1 MTTPLFFDH
10 PHADFPAAVRTV
22 GGKGAS
28 LWAIASLG
36 LPVPPGF
43 TIPIPDARRLGASG
57 WAEPD
62 RRGLQ
67 AAVARLEADAGR
79 RLGDAGDP
87 LLLSVRSGAARSM
100 PGMMDTVLNLGR
112 GLARAA
118 ALDALGAAVL
128 AVARSWD
135 TPRARAYRERVG
147 AAHDGPDAGTAV
159 TVQAMVMGDRDD
171 ASASGVAFSRC
182 PLTGAPGMTGE
193 LLWRA
198 QGEAVVAGS
207 HATEPLASLAGRL
220 PAADA
225 ALRAAVAI
233 LERRYRDLVDVEFT
247 IESGR
252 LFLLQARPGKR
263 SRAAAA
269 RVAVELTAH
278 PEIRLTRQE
287 ALARTREQLDGAPP
301 RTRAAGARPIAHGL
315 PASPGLATGRLALTP
330 DSALEMAEHG
340 PVILARAETSPED
353 VHGMGAS
360 AGLLTTLGG
369 PMSHAAL
376 VAREWGI
383 PAVVG
388 AAGIRLDGRGFTVLG
403 RRIAAGDVL
412 TVDGSTGEVFA
423 GAVAGEII
431 EDPHAA
437 TLRRWAE
444 EERA

>member
-1 MTTPLFFDH
+1 MTPLFFDH
-10 PHADFPAAVRTV
+10 PHADHDAAVRTV

-43 TIPIPDARRLGASG
+43 TIPIADARRLAADGFAAASRD
-57 WAEPD
+57 A
-62 RRGLQ
+62 LH
-67 AAVARLEADAGR
+67 AALARLEAEARR
-79 RLGDAGDP
+79 RLGDPADP

-100 PGMMDTVLNLGR
+100 PGMMDTLLNLGR
-112 GLARAA
+112 GQDRAA
-118 ALDALGAAVL
+118 ALTTLEEAVL

-135 TPRARAYRERVG
+135 TPRARSYREHEG
-147 AAHDGPDAGTAV
+147 LAHDGDGSGSAV
-159 TVQAMVMGDRDD
+159 TVQAMVMGDRDAD
-171 ASASGVAFSRC
+171 SASGVAFSRC
-182 PLTGAPGMTGE
+182 PLTGAPGLTGE
-193 LLWRA
+193 LLWQA
-198 QGEAVVAGS
+198 QGEAVVAGT
-207 HATEPLASLAGRL
+207 HATAPLTSLGERL
-220 PAADA
+220 PAAHAALDA
-225 ALRAAVAI
+225 AACA
-233 LERRYRDLVDVEFT
+233 LELRYRDLVDVEFT

-269 RVAVELTAH
+269 RVAVELAEH
-278 PEIRLTRQE
+278 PAIRLTRAE
-287 ALARTREQLDGAPP
+287 ALARTRDQLAGAPP
-301 RTRAAGARPIAHGL
+301 RTRAAGAAPIAQGL

-330 DSALEMAEHG
+330 DDAMAMADDG

-353 VHGMGAS
+353 VHGMGVS

-369 PMSHAAL
+369 PLSHAAL

-388 AAGIRLDGRGFTVLG
+388 ASALKLDARGFSVLG
-403 RRIAAGDVL
+403 RRVSAGDVL
-412 TVDGSTGEVFA
+412 SIDGSTGEVFA
-423 GAVAGEII
+423 GAVAGEIV

-444 EERA
+444 EEA